1 MPYTNRTQTL
11 LFSCRRNIN
20 FCLIRTLSRQKLNF
34 DVVPEGVSSMQ
45 AVLKLRDASRHL
57 LENYTDHKASTL
69 QDNTPV
75 LLLRQVNIIM

>member
-1 MPYTNRTQTL
+1 MH
-11 LFSCRRNIN
+11 
-20 FCLIRTLSRQKLNF
+20 
-34 DVVPEGVSSMQ
+34 

-57 LENYTDHKASTL
+57 LENYTDYKASTL